1 MKSGTVL
8 AVLLAVAAGVGGGVL
23 LERQVLSAQGA
34 PQQTNTGPRILYW
47 WDPMIPDFKS
57 DKPGKSPMGM
67 DMVPVYEGQEP
78 GRAEDKG
85 TVTVSPAAVQ
95 NLGVRTARAERTD
108 LVPAIETF
116 GSVTFDE
123 SRTAHLHV
131 RGRGWVER
139 LYTRVMGEHVE
150 RGQLLMEVFS
160 PELVTAAYE
169 YVRETERGPT
179 GNTEGAR
186 RKLTALGVSDRQ
198 IEEIR
203 RTKAVPERIKVY
215 APQPGIV
222 EALGVAEGMYVESDV
237 TLMSIVDHA
246 SVWVMAE
253 VFESQVGLV
262 SRGMQ
267 AEVRVAGQPGRT
279 WTGTVDYVYPELKP
293 DTRTARLRIRLDN
306 ADGTLQPN
314 MYASVRLAARP
325 RADVLAIPVDALIR
339 TGQAE
344 RVVLALGEGRFK
356 PVPVKAGLAV
366 GDRVEIVEGLKEG
379 DRVVTSAQFLIDS
392 ESSLSAGLARMQD
405 AEAPMAKEAA
415 APAMGEGEI
424 TAVAADGSKVTIS
437 HGPIPELSW
446 PSMTMEFGVG
456 PGASAQEFAPG
467 ARVRF
472 GVVPAPDG
480 TYTAA
485 TIERLG
491 GSGAVPAGSRGTTP

>member
-1 MKSGTVL
+1 MKPKT
-8 AVLLAVAAGVGGGVL
+8 LLVALLGAAAGLGGGIA
-23 LERQVLSAQGA
+23 LERQVLSAPDPGPSQAQGV
-34 PQQTNTGPRILYW
+34 PRILYW

-95 NLGVRTARAERTD
+95 NLGVRTAKAERTD
-108 LVPAIETF
+108 LVPTIDTF
-116 GSVTFDE
+116 GSITFDE

-131 RGRGWVER
+131 RGNGWVER
-139 LYTRVMGEHVE
+139 LYTRIMGDHVE

-160 PELVTAAYE
+160 PEVVSAAYE
-169 YVRETERGPT
+169 YVREAERGPS

-198 IEEIR
+198 VEDIR
-203 RTKAVPERIKVY
+203 RTRAVPERIKVY

-262 SRGMQ
+262 SRGMP
-267 AEVRVAGQPGRT
+267 AEVRIAGQPGRT

-306 ADGTLQPN
+306 ADAALQPN
-314 MYASVRLAARP
+314 MYASVRLATRP
-325 RADVLAIPVDALIR
+325 RTNVIAIPSDALLR

-344 RVVLALGEGRFK
+344 RVVLALGDGRFK

-366 GDRVEIVEGLKEG
+366 GDKVEIVEGLKAG

-405 AEAPMAKEAA
+405 AEAPMDAAA
-415 APAMGEGEI
+415 APAMGEGQV

-446 PSMTMEFGVG
+446 PAMTMEFGVG
-456 PGASAQEFAPG
+456 SGASAQGLAPG
-467 ARVRF
+467 DRVRF

-491 GSGAVPAGSRGTTP
+491 GAGRTP

>member
-1 MKSGTVL
+1 MKPGTAL
-8 AVLLAVAAGVGGGVL
+8 AVLLAVPAGVGGGVL
-23 LERQVLSAQGA
+23 LERQVLSAGA
-34 PQQTNTGPRILYW
+34 PQQQAGTGPRILYW

-85 TVTVSPAAVQ
+85 TVTVSSAAMN
-95 NLGVRTARAERTD
+95 NLGVRTAAVERAT
-108 LVPAIETF
+108 LTPAVETF
-116 GSVTFDE
+116 GSITFDE

-131 RGRGWVER
+131 RGKGWIER
-139 LYTRVMGEHVE
+139 LHTRVLGEHVE

-160 PELVTAAYE
+160 PDLITAAYE
-169 YVRETERGPT
+169 YVREAERGPS

-198 IEEIR
+198 IEEVR
-203 RTKAVPERIKVY
+203 RTKVVPERIKVY
-215 APQPGIV
+215 APQTGVV
-222 EALGVAEGMYVESDV
+222 EALGVAEGMYVESDI
-237 TLMSIVDHA
+237 TLMSIIDHA

-253 VFESQVGLV
+253 VLESQVGLV

-267 AEVRVAGQPGRT
+267 AEVRVASQPGRT
-279 WTGTVDYVYPELKP
+279 WSGTVDYVYPELRP

-306 ADGTLQPN
+306 ADRALQPN
-314 MYASVRLAARP
+314 MFASVRLAARA
-325 RADVLAIPVDALIR
+325 REGVIAIPNGALIR
-339 TGQAE
+339 TGQAD
-344 RVVLALGEGRFK
+344 RAVLALGDGRFK

-366 GDRVEIVEGLKEG
+366 GDMVEITEGLKEG

-392 ESSLSAGLARMQD
+392 ESSLTAGFASMQD
-405 AEAPMAKEAA
+405 AGMPMAKETAA
-415 APAMGEGEI
+415 PPMSPAMGEGEV
-424 TAVAADGSKVTIS
+424 TAIAADGRKVTIS
-437 HGPIPELSW
+437 HGPIPDLSW
-446 PSMTMEFGVG
+446 PAMAMEFGVA
-456 PGASAQEFAPG
+456 PGVSVQGLAPG

-472 GVVPAPDG
+472 GVVKAPDD

-491 GSGAVPAGSRGTTP
+491 GAGGTP